1 MKIIF
6 LDVDG
11 VLNSRVDFDK
21 PNGNGRSMYALN
33 KDMIERIHKLE
44 EHTNAKIVLSSTWR
58 CYDEAKLELDKA
70 GIKFIDITPIGNIK
84 EEWQGNY
91 VRRGSEIKAWLD
103 MHPEVKKYV
112 IIDDD
117 GDMLEEQ
124 MSNFVM
130 TYFYTGFQDEHLEKA
145 IRILNEV

>member
-1 MKIIF
+1 MMK
-6 LDVDG
+6 LG
-11 VLNSRVDFDK
+11 
-21 PNGNGRSMYALN
+21 Y
-33 KDMIERIHKLE
+33 
-44 EHTNAKIVLSSTWR
+44 
-58 CYDEAKLELDKA
+58 
-70 GIKFIDITPIGNIK
+70 
-84 EEWQGNY
+84 Y

-130 TYFYTGFQDEHLEKA
+130 TYFYSGFQDEHLEKA
-145 IRILNEV
+145 IRILNEA